1 MALLRAGRLVERLTT
16 PLDIDAYL
24 STIRPLW
31 GSGTARIESVTPVG
45 IDAATLRLRP
55 GRGWGGHRPG
65 QFVTLGVDI
74 DGVRHHRS
82 FSLTSA
88 PDEATLEITVQA
100 TPGGLVSRHLALDA
114 QPGELVRLHAAAG
127 GIDVVERDPGAPLL
141 IITGGSG
148 ITPAIGVLRALDAAG
163 VDIDAVVLHHSAS
176 PERALFTDELD
187 RLAGAHRGLRVV
199 HVHSQPDGSHR
210 LDADRLRTLCADW
223 VDRHAIVS
231 GPEPMLDAVAAIWRD
246 AGLQERLHVERF
258 HPATVDLRPSRTGP
272 GRSDGA
278 VGVGQHLALF
288 ATSDVVA
295 SCAGDTSLLEVAE
308 AAGLAPP
315 SGCRMGICH
324 TCTTRLDGG
333 RVRDLRDGRA
343 HVAGEHVQ
351 LCVSRAD
358 ADVVLDL

>member
-1 MALLRAGRLVERLTT
+1 MALLRPGRLVERLTT
-16 PLDIDAYL
+16 PLDVDAYL

-45 IDAATLRLRP
+45 VDAASLRIRP
-55 GRGWGGHRPG
+55 GRGWEGHRPG
-65 QFVTLGVDI
+65 QFVTLGVEV

-82 FSLTSA
+82 FSLTST

-100 TPGGLVSRHLALDA
+100 TPDGLVSRHLVLDA

-127 GIDVVERDPGAPLL
+127 GIDVVERDPGAPLV

-148 ITPAIGVLRALDAAG
+148 VTPAIGVLRALDAAG
-163 VDIDAVVLHHSAS
+163 VDIDAVVLHHSTS
-176 PERALFTDELD
+176 PERALFTDELE
-187 RLAGAHRGLRVV
+187 RLAAAHRGLRVV
-199 HVHSQPDGSHR
+199 HVHSQPDRSHR
-210 LDADRLRTLCADW
+210 LDVDRLRTLCADW
-223 VDRHAIVS
+223 TERHAIVS
-231 GPEPMLDAVAAIWRD
+231 GPEPMLDAVSSIWRD
-246 AGLQERLHVERF
+246 AGTQERLHVERF
-258 HPATVDLRPSRTGP
+258 HPATIDLRAA
-272 GRSDGA
+272 GA
-278 VGVGQHLALF
+278 ASSGGHGEHLALF

-295 SCAGDTSLLEVAE
+295 SCGGDTSLLDVAE

-315 SGCRMGICH
+315 SGCRLGICH
-324 TCTTRLDGG
+324 TCTTRLDRGQ
-333 RVRDLRDGRA
+333 VRDLRDGRR